1 MDVSEALWK
10 STQDALNIL
19 GKSTMQTLSWQL
31 NRKGFEMA
39 QGNFDINKFAAAL
52 GGLLGEGAEPVMGLV
67 YQNLCRHLEVDPAA
81 DPDIPARDRINKIL
95 EAKKMN

>member
-1 MDVSEALWK
+1 MDVNEALWK
-10 STQDALNIL
+10 STQDALNML

-31 NRKGFEMA
+31 SSKGFEMTPD
-39 QGNFDINKFAAAL
+39 NFDINKLAAAL
-52 GGLLGEGAEPVMGLV
+52 SGLLGEGSEPVMGLIH
-67 YQNLCRHLEVDPAA
+67 QNLCRHLKVDPA

>member
-1 MDVSEALWK
+1 MDVSEVLWK

-31 NRKGFEMA
+31 NSKGSEMTPD
-39 QGNFDINKFAAAL
+39 NFDINKFAAAL
-52 GGLLGEGAEPVMGLV
+52 GCLLGEGSEPVMSLV
-67 YQNLCRHLEVDPAA
+67 HQNLCRHLKVDPA

>member
-1 MDVSEALWK
+1 MDVSKALWN
-10 STQDALNIL
+10 STQDALNSL

-31 NRKGFEMA
+31 NSKGFDMT
-39 QGNFDINKFAAAL
+39 QDNFDINKFATAL
-52 GGLLGEGAEPVMGLV
+52 SGMLGEGCEPVMGLIH
-67 YQNLCRHLEVDPAA
+67 QNLCRHLKVDPAA